1 MKIATTTK
9 SIKFI
14 YSRSWTVAA
23 PWRSLACGSVL
34 TVSWTVNANLTR
46 GALKGKICFIVMAKL
61 EKVGI
66 DEPHHTGS
74 VYG

>member
-9 SIKFI
+9 NIQFI
-14 YSRSWTVAA
+14 YSRLWAVAA
-23 PWRSLACGSVL
+23 PWRNLACGGVL

-46 GALKGKICFIVMAKL
+46 GALKDKICFIVMVKL

-66 DEPHHTGS
+66 YEPHHTGS
-74 VYG
+74 VYA